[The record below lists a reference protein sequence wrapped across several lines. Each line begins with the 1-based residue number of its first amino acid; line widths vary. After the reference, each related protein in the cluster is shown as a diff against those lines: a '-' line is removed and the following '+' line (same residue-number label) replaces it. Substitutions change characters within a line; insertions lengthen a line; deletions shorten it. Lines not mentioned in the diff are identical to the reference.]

1 MARTADDQAA
11 CDSADRTGEHHRADD
26 YFFYIDTGIARSILA
41 LADNCDL
48 ISLFAVFHVYI
59 HAECNDQNN
68 DHVQSIHISKNGW
81 EPSFLSS
88 CIDDADRVRTGRI
101 LPEYDGKCDKLH
113 CHIIEHQCKQCLI
126 CIEICFKHCRDQSPD
141 QSCRYRTGSLHGPC
155 FVDL

>member
-59 HAECNDQNN
+59 HAECDDQKQRSRSV
-68 DHVQSIHISKNGW
+68 HTYFQKWMGTILSVQ
-81 EPSFLSS
+81 
-88 CIDDADRVRTGRI
+88 
-101 LPEYDGKCDKLH
+101 LH
-113 CHIIEHQCKQCLI
+113 
-126 CIEICFKHCRDQSPD
+126 
-141 QSCRYRTGSLHGPC
+141 
-155 FVDL
+155 